1 MENKLTVAMLREMK
15 KQLVGHDRETLSAE
29 QAENLKLREYTTFKF
44 SDEDAKKLISYDQ
57 PACTIHIFADL
68 GRPAHPYVKGPYPG
82 SNVYEIHV
90 PAKEEDMGENLSGRH
105 SLLAAWLHEIGH
117 VIACVFG
124 LPAAMRDPR
133 AISRFP
139 AVMSVH
145 SDIDERIFAAEREAW
160 DLADLIIGY
169 DRTRNK
175 ALRSYQDRMNVI
187 RYVPDSKDR

>member
-1 MENKLTVAMLREMK
+1 MPDEPSKLTVETIRKMKEM
-15 KQLVGHDRETLSAE
+15 LVGRSCMPYRDESTLVCE
-29 QAENLKLREYTTFKF
+29 IRVY
-44 SDEDAKKLISYDQ
+44 
-57 PACTIHIFADL
+57 ADL
-68 GRPAHPYVKGPYPG
+68 GRPARPYVKGPYPG

-90 PAKEEDMGENLSGRH
+90 PQKEEDMQDDLNGRH

-117 VIACVFG
+117 VIANVFG

-133 AISRFP
+133 AISSFP

-175 ALRSYQDRMNVI
+175 ALRSYQERMEVI
-187 RYVPDSKDR
+187 RYDPAKDR